1 MRSQM
6 INEVIKD
13 FTAFL
18 VLESIVLAGY
28 SFSLFILFQYVLQ
41 IRESNGGFNDDD
53 EMRLVIESSFGNP
66 LKAVATLFRSTF
78 RGFERKI
85 YNNSGNLSP
94 IITIV
99 FLFYMGTQ
107 LVLTLSML
115 VTFTRNVSHVNVSIK
130 KRQPVRRCT
139 NCLDAFEGELNK
151 NNEMNEGSPT
161 RQLNALY
168 SEQNS
173 ASDDMEEWNRRI
185 QIIEANVHKLGPLF
199 HNKVNM
205 KMGEELNQIESLKK
219 EMDQIKQLKEDFNQ
233 VTGSTKQA
241 KEDADEVMQI
251 KEYLNDFKYLKDDVK
266 QIQSSMTQIG
276 VSSNRDGPNKKRL
289 HEIKQISN
297 DLMQTKKDLE

>member
-78 RGFERKI
+78 GGFERKI

-115 VTFTRNVSHVNVSIK
+115 VTFIRNVSDVNNGIK

-139 NCLDAFEGELNK
+139 NCLDAFEEEMNEK
-151 NNEMNEGSPT
+151 SNEMNE
-161 RQLNALY
+161 
-168 SEQNS
+168 
-173 ASDDMEEWNRRI
+173 
-185 QIIEANVHKLGPLF
+185 
-199 HNKVNM
+199 
-205 KMGEELNQIESLKK
+205 
-219 EMDQIKQLKEDFNQ
+219 
-233 VTGSTKQA
+233 
-241 KEDADEVMQI
+241 
-251 KEYLNDFKYLKDDVK
+251 
-266 QIQSSMTQIG
+266 
-276 VSSNRDGPNKKRL
+276 
-289 HEIKQISN
+289 
-297 DLMQTKKDLE
+297 